1 MLKIILTI
9 LSLVLVVG
17 KVSGLLEVKLSL
29 TKRGLLRFVIFYSLL
44 IELIIFLTLVYSPN
58 PDWIYFVFKT
68 LAVILSAVAVY
79 YFYSDSCRDS

>member
-17 KVSGLLEVKLSL
+17 KVSGLLEIKLSL
-29 TKRGLLRFVIFYSLL
+29 TKGELLRFVIFYSLL

-58 PDWIYFVFKT
+58 PDWIYFIFKT

-79 YFYSDSCRDS
+79 YFYSDSCKDS

>member
-79 YFYSDSCRDS
+79 YFYSDTCKDS